1 MNTNGQ
7 MDNVEVIPDFENE
20 MIEETPIPPQKS
32 GGCGCNKNKTAS
44 MPPNGTPAPTGFRWD
59 RILMVAGGLII
70 LYFIF
75 KKKGAK
81 VEVPKVETPK
91 V

>member
-1 MNTNGQ
+1 MKENGQ
-7 MDNVEVIPDFENE
+7 VDNVEIIPDFENE
-20 MIEETPIPPQKS
+20 MVEETQPKKS
-32 GGCGCNKNKTAS
+32 GGCGCNKNKTAT
-44 MPPNGTPAPTGFRWD
+44 PTPNGTPAPTGYRWN
-59 RILMVAGGLII
+59 RILMVAGGLVL

-81 VEVPKVETPK
+81 IEVPKVEVPE